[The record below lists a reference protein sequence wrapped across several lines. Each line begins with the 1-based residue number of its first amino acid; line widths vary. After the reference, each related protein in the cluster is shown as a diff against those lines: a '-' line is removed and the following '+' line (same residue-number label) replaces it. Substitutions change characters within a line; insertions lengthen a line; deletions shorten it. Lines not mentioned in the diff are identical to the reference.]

1 MGKHPIKVAPSI
13 LAGDFGHLADEAV
26 RLEKAGADAIHLDVM
41 DGHFVPN
48 LTMGPQ
54 AVAAI
59 NRATRFVSRCP
70 SDDL

>member
-1 MGKHPIKVAPSI
+1 MQKPPIKIAPSI
-13 LAGDFGHLADEAV
+13 LAGDFGKLAEEAK
-26 RLEKAGADAIHLDVM
+26 RLEDAGADYIHVDIM

-59 NRATRFVSRCP
+59 NRATDSFSRCP
-70 SDDL
+70 SHDL